1 MRIGIPKE
9 RREHEQRVA
18 ASPDTVKRYKG
29 LGLDPVVER
38 GAGQGA
44 AIPDQAF
51 ADAGAT
57 LVDGPDEVWASDI
70 VLKVRPPT
78 EEETGRLRQGQ
89 ILIGML
95 EPYTSREQ
103 LGEYASK
110 GARAFAMEL
119 LPRTTRGQ
127 AMDVLSSQAN
137 LAGYPGAVE
146 SMHVYPHVLPL
157 IITTA
162 GTMPASNVFFDG
174 PAETAYQALFTTKH
188 T

>member
-1 MRIGIPKE
+1 MMT
-9 RREHEQRVA
+9 
-18 ASPDTVKRYKG
+18 PDTQEVSGHEDRHTEGAPRARAAGRG
-29 LGLDPVVER
+29 LARHGQALQGPRPRPGGRAR
-38 GAGQGA
+38 GRAGA

-78 EEETGRLRQGQ
+78 DEETGRLRQGQ

-103 LGEYASK
+103 LDAYAGK

-137 LAGYPGAVE
+137 LA
-146 SMHVYPHVLPL
+146 
-157 IITTA
+157 
-162 GTMPASNVFFDG
+162 
-174 PAETAYQALFTTKH
+174 
-188 T
+188 